1 MDFKE
6 SDKINS
12 IDEKLMNIVKAIEEL
27 QKQKNDIS
35 SQINDIYRQAK
46 VIGFNTK
53 AIRKIIALR
62 QMETDSRVE
71 LETAVNLYKEALGM
85 EV

>member
-71 LETAVNLYKEALGM
+71 LETAVNIYKEALGM

>member
-12 IDEKLMNIVKAIEEL
+12 IDEKLMNIVKSIEEL
-27 QKQKNDIS
+27 QNQKNDIS

-46 VIGFNTK
+46 NIGFNTK
-53 AIRKIIALR
+53 AIRKIISLR

-71 LETAVNLYKEALGM
+71 LETAVNIYKEALGM

>member
-27 QKQKNDIS
+27 QNQKNDIS

-71 LETAVNLYKEALGM
+71 LETAVNIYKEALGM